1 MKFSI
6 RFKQLFLLMS
16 LLSIQATPAAADSSA
31 TEIQYL
37 LSFVAQS
44 DCLFIRNGTEYKAQD
59 ARAHIENKY
68 QYVKSRVNSADE
80 FISQAAS
87 KSSFSG
93 RAYRVRCG
101 ERYLGT
107 EQWLQ
112 TALKDYRNRLAE

>member
-37 LSFVAQS
+37 LSFIAQS
-44 DCLFIRNGTEYKAQD
+44 DCLFIRNGTEYNAQD
-59 ARAHIENKY
+59 ARAHIEKKY
-68 QYVKSRVNSADE
+68 HYVKSRVNSADE

-112 TALKDYRNRLAE
+112 MALKDYRYRLAE

>member
-37 LSFVAQS
+37 LSFIAQS
-44 DCLFIRNGTEYKAQD
+44 DCLFIRNGTEYNAQD
-59 ARAHIENKY
+59 ARAPIENKY
-68 QYVKSRVNSADE
+68 HYVKSRVNSADE